1 MYRTITMQ
9 LADGSTRNV
18 PFKSCGTTAIRFKM
32 LFGKELLGSI
42 TSIINAAGTKGI
54 EQILKATQK
63 AEHEGKETI
72 STDDMDQETL
82 QTIIKIGSSG
92 ELDTISKMAYI
103 MNMAATGANMN
114 ELSIEKY
121 LDWLDQFESME
132 FLTKS
137 MEFIDIYMSNRDTS
151 VEPKKDHAQLTD
163 R

>member
-42 TSIINAAGTKGI
+42 TSIIYAAGPEGI
-54 EQILKATQK
+54 KLLLGETEKAALQGKDSIDPNEMDPDTLKAV
-63 AEHEGKETI
+63 
-72 STDDMDQETL
+72 
-82 QTIIKIGSSG
+82 IKIAGSG
-92 ELDTISKMAYI
+92 EMDSISKLACI
-103 MNMAATGANMN
+103 MNMAAVGSNMN
-114 ELSIEKY
+114 ELSMEGY
-121 LDWLDQFESME
+121 MAWLDQFESME

-137 MEFIDIYMSNRDTS
+137 MEILDVYMSTRSTS
-151 VEPKKDHAQLTD
+151 VEPKKDIAQLTD

>member
-1 MYRTITMQ
+1 MYRTVTMTM
-9 LADGSTRNV
+9 ADGTIRDV
-18 PFKSCGTTAIRFKM
+18 PFKSCGTTAVRFKM
-32 LFGKELLGSI
+32 LFKKELLGSI
-42 TSIINAAGTKGI
+42 TSIIDAAGPEGI
-54 EQILKATQK
+54 ERILKATQK
-63 AEHEGKETI
+63 AEQEGKESI
-72 STDDMDQETL
+72 SADDMDQETL
-82 QTIIKIGSSG
+82 RTVIKIGSSG
-92 ELDTISKMAYI
+92 ELETISKMAYI

-151 VEPKKDHAQLTD
+151 VEQKKDLAQLTD